1 MSLMEQIYK
10 QVILERSRRPRHH
23 GALSD
28 ADLRQEGVNPSC
40 GDELTLSLKVE
51 GDRIVDAAFEGHGC
65 AISQAS
71 ADLMAEALRGRS
83 RAEARALSGAFK
95 SMIRGEP
102 IPEDIDLGDLK
113 ALEGIRRLHARVK
126 CATLPWTTLE
136 TALNGAGGIASDEA
150 DASG

>member
-10 QVILERSRRPRHH
+10 QVILERSRRPRHL
-23 GALSD
+23 GTLPD
-28 ADLRQEGVNPSC
+28 ADVRQEGVNPSC
-40 GDELTLSLKVE
+40 GDELTLTLKVE

-71 ADLMAEALRGRS
+71 ADLMAEALRGRT
-83 RAEARALSGAFK
+83 RAEARQLADAFK
-95 SMIRGEP
+95 GMIRGEP
-102 IPEDIDLGDLK
+102 IPDGIELGDLK

-136 TALNGAGGIASDEA
+136 TALNGGGGVASDES
-150 DASG
+150 DG

>member
-10 QVILERSRRPRHH
+10 QVILERSRRPRHQ
-23 GALSD
+23 GSLPD
-28 ADLRQEGVNPSC
+28 ADVRQEGVNPSC
-40 GDELTLSLKVE
+40 GDELTLTLKVE

-83 RAEARALSGAFK
+83 RAEARQLADAFK
-95 SMIRGEP
+95 GMIRGEP
-102 IPEDIDLGDLK
+102 IPEGIELGDLK

-136 TALNGAGGIASDEA
+136 TALAGGGGVASDEA
-150 DASG
+150 DA